1 MKKLHPL
8 VRLSFFAL
16 LITLFTLNSCSSS
29 KDKIIKVDP
38 AFAAYVSGYTS
49 GMVSKSSP
57 IRIELT
63 NALSKDL
70 STQPDSTLLED
81 IIEFEPEIEGK
92 IQWVNNRTI
101 EFVPNENLPSNQL
114 YTATFELD
122 KVAKVKDGYEDFV
135 FQFATYAQKIEI
147 TEPEI
152 EYYDYYDRTS
162 LHLNLQMT
170 TSDLEDTSNIRKIV
184 TATYKNKN
192 LPIRVEEYYEDN
204 TYSIFIDSIVRTE
217 NEEEVT
223 INWDGSPINSIS
235 RGSKRITIPALNDY
249 SVTSCQ
255 VQDNGDQSIDI
266 VFSEP
271 LHPLQYL
278 DGIIQLE
285 GVENLTFSIS
295 DNKITAFLPNRI
307 IGNRTLKIN
316 TGILNYGGR
325 KIKKGYSTELEFEE
339 AKPMLRIKGNGSI
352 LPNSSGLIFPF
363 EAIGIKAVD
372 VRIIKILE
380 PNIHH
385 FLQVNNLNG
394 DDNLTRFGKVI
405 AEKTVKLD
413 YDKKIN
419 LKAWN
424 SHVIDL
430 NKLISPDP
438 GAIYRVCIKTKKEY
452 ALCDCPIKETNNE
465 VKYEEEEEE
474 TDPDWSEANWEGYG
488 FGGGYDTWYY
498 YSSNGNPC
506 DDDYYDGLAV
516 GRNILASNLGVI
528 CKIDAE
534 KKAHAIISDM
544 VTTKPLKNVEVTYYD
559 YIKQTLAKGTT
570 DENGMFDVTLSQKP
584 FLLIAKYGKQRGYLK
599 LLDEHSN
606 SLSKF
611 DIEGDKAQR
620 GLKGFIY
627 SERGVWRPGDSLY
640 INFILEDKLN
650 KFPDKH
656 PIHFALFD
664 PAGEKIHEYT
674 TSSHLGRIYS
684 YKTKTEN
691 DALTGNYCVKIKV
704 GNRLFTKNLK
714 IESIQPNRLKIYMD
728 LDEGSVVKSSSNDSV
743 SMQVKWLHGA
753 LAKNLRA
760 SIGVKINSTKTTFTG
775 YKGYVFDSP
784 MRKLKVND
792 QQIYDGT
799 LNQYGKTRFSTMLKH
814 CEEAPGRVSVAF
826 ITKVFEQGGNFSTD
840 RKVCQ
845 YSPFSRYVGLSIPSS
860 DQYDN
865 TLETG
870 KKHQFDVVSLDEN
883 GKTTNAQ
890 NLIVKIYKLE
900 WKWWYER
907 TDENYANF
915 NGASSTFLVKDTTID
930 ALNGKGHFN
939 FGIKYPDYGR
949 FLITVTDP
957 KSNHQTGKIV
967 SLDWP
972 YWSRGN
978 RNENKNASMLNFAC
992 DKERYN
998 VGEDIKISFPSPAV
1012 GRALISIESRTKVI
1026 KKYWI
1031 NTVKGET
1038 MHTLKADAT
1047 MSPNVFIHITLIQPH
1062 ANTKN
1067 DLPIRMYGVVP
1078 IMVDNPATHLTPILN
1093 VPKEIK
1099 PESTVNLQVREEK
1112 GKKMYYTI
1120 AVVDEGLLDLTNF
1133 KTPQP
1138 WNVFYAKEALGV
1150 KTWDVYDDVIGAYAG
1165 KLDKLLSIGGDGD
1178 NLAGKAVKANRFK
1191 PVVRHLGPFVL
1202 EAGQVKNHKIHIP
1215 AYVGA
1220 VRFMIVA
1227 HNEGAYGASEK
1238 LVEVKKPLM
1247 ILPSLPRTIGPNEE
1261 ISLPIDVF
1269 AMDPK
1274 IKNVQVSIETNGLF
1288 SIEGSKTQ
1296 SLTFNDEGDEIL
1308 NFKLK
1313 TKNETGI
1320 GKIKIIA
1327 TSGNEIST
1335 DEIEI
1340 DVKLP
1345 NDLKTQTKEIELKPG
1360 EKWAGKID
1368 FFGIRGTNSCVV
1380 EASNI
1385 PPISLENRLNY
1396 LIQYPHGCIEQTT
1409 SSAFPQLYLNDL
1421 MQLSDKRQEKISYN
1435 ITKAIK
1441 RIRSFQTADGG
1452 FSYWPG
1458 ESEENDWG
1466 TNYAGHFLIEAEKRG
1481 YAVSADIKRRW
1492 VEFQKNKAEH
1502 WENYGD
1508 NNSQQLIQAYR
1519 LYVLALSGN
1528 AQTGAMNRLKEESS
1542 LSPAAIWRL
1551 AAAYSLIG
1559 QSDIARKMV
1568 LKLSTSVEKYRELSA
1583 SYGTD
1588 IRDKAMILE
1597 TTNLLGMD
1605 AKSTGL
1611 VKEISHKLS
1620 SKSFMSTQETA
1631 YSLLAISKY
1640 ISQNGVQKGIEYS
1653 LKYANNSKQIQ
1664 SKSILDENT
1673 IYESELAD
1681 NGTVAIQNTGK
1692 NKLFIR
1698 LYTKGV
1704 PTQSIRKKIE
1714 NKIEI
1719 DIKYFN
1725 SDGDVILPNK
1735 IKQGTDFK
1743 CVITVKN
1750 PTSKYY
1756 KELAITQIVA
1766 SGWEILN
1773 PRMDMDEYQSNAR
1786 YQNFRDD
1793 RVYSYIDLGPNDSK
1807 QIVIPLNASY
1817 LGKYYLPSIGVEAMY
1832 DESISGE
1839 TASEWVEVI
1848 K

>member
-1 MKKLHPL
+1 MN
-8 VRLSFFAL
+8 L
-16 LITLFTLNSCSSS
+16 LKVKTIFTLILFTLLIFACGPS
-29 KDKIIKVDP
+29 KSKIIKVDP
-38 AFAAYVSGYTS
+38 AFSAYVSGYTS

-63 NALSKDL
+63 NALSNEL
-70 STQPDSTLLED
+70 STLPDSTLLED
-81 IIEFEPEIEGK
+81 IIEFEPEIEGE
-92 IQWVNNRTI
+92 IHWINNRTI
-101 EFVPNENLPSNQL
+101 EFTPNQSLPSNQL

-135 FQFATYAQKIEI
+135 FQFATYAQKVEL
-147 TEPEI
+147 TDPEI
-152 EYYDYYDRTS
+152 NYYDYYNRTG
-162 LHLNLQMT
+162 LYLNFQLKT
-170 TSDLEDTSNIRKIV
+170 TDLEDTSMVRSIV
-184 TATYKNKN
+184 KASYNNKN
-192 LPIRVEEYYEDN
+192 LPIRVEEYYEEN
-204 TYSIFIDSIVRTE
+204 TYNIYVDSVIRTD
-217 NEEEVT
+217 NEEEV
-223 INWDGSPINSIS
+223 IISWDGSPINSIS
-235 RGSKRITIPALNDY
+235 RGSRKVTIPSLNDY
-249 SVTSCQ
+249 SVSSCN
-255 VQDNGDQSIDI
+255 VEDNGDQSIEI
-266 VFSEP
+266 TFSEP

-307 IGNRTLKIN
+307 VGNRTLKVN
-316 TGILNYGGR
+316 TGILNYAGR

-352 LPNSSGLIFPF
+352 LPNSNGLIFPF
-363 EAIGIKAVD
+363 EAIGINAVD

-394 DDNLTRFGKVI
+394 NDNLTRFGKVI
-405 AEKTVKLD
+405 AEKMVKLD
-413 YDKKIN
+413 YDKKMN

-438 GAIYRVCIKTKKEY
+438 GAIYRVCIKTKREY
-452 ALCDCPIKETNNE
+452 ALCDCDPKEVNNE
-465 VKYEEEEEE
+465 IKYEEEEEE
-474 TDPDWSEANWEGYG
+474 KDPDWSEENWEGYG

-498 YSSNGNPC
+498 YSSNGSPC
-506 DDDYYDGLAV
+506 EDDYYDGLAV

-528 CKIDAE
+528 CKIDAH
-534 KKAHAIISDM
+534 KKAHAIVSDM
-544 VTTKPLKNVEVTYYD
+544 VTTQPLKNVEITYYD
-559 YIKQTLAKGTT
+559 YIKQTLAKGIT
-570 DENGMFDVTLSQKP
+570 DENGMCDVTLTQKP

-599 LLDEHSN
+599 LMDEQSN

-627 SERGVWRPGDSLY
+627 TERGVWRPGDSLFV
-640 INFILEDKLN
+640 NFILEDKLN

-664 PAGEKIHEYT
+664 PSGEKIHEYT
-674 TSSHLGRIYS
+674 TNNHLGRIYS
-684 YKTKTEN
+684 YKTKTEY
-691 DALTGNYCVKIKV
+691 DAPTGNYCVKVKV

-714 IESIQPNRLKIYMD
+714 IEAIQPNRLKIYMD
-728 LDEGSVVKSSSNDSV
+728 LDEGSILKSTAKDSV

-753 LAKNLRA
+753 LAKNLRTT
-760 SIGVKINSTKTTFTG
+760 IGVKISSTKTSFTG
-775 YKGYVFDSP
+775 YKGYTFDSP

-792 QQIYDGT
+792 QQIFEGN
-799 LNQYGKTRFSTMLKH
+799 LNQYGKTKFSSMLKH

-845 YSPFSRYVGLSIPSS
+845 YSPFNRYVGLSVPSS
-860 DQYDN
+860 DNYDN

-870 KKHQFDVVSLDEN
+870 KQHRFDVVSLDEN
-883 GKTTNAQ
+883 GKIANAQ
-890 NLIVKIYKLE
+890 NLQVKIYKLE

-907 TDENYANF
+907 SDENYTNF
-915 NGASSTFLVKDTTID
+915 NGTSSTFLVKDTTID
-930 ALNGKGHFN
+930 ATNGKGHFN

-992 DKERYN
+992 DKEKYN
-998 VGEDIKISFPSPAV
+998 VGEDIKISFPSPSA

-1038 MHTLKADAT
+1038 MHTLKAEAN

-1078 IMVDNPATHLTPILN
+1078 IMVDNPATHLEPIIN

-1099 PESTVNLQVREEK
+1099 PESTVNLQVKEEK

-1165 KLDKLLSIGGDGD
+1165 KLDKLLSVGGDGD
-1178 NLAGKAVKANRFK
+1178 NMAGKAVKANRFK
-1191 PVVRHLGPFVL
+1191 PVVRHLGPFVV

-1220 VRFMIVA
+1220 VRFIVVA
-1227 HNEGAYGASEK
+1227 HNDGAYGSAEK

-1261 ISLPIDVF
+1261 ISLPVDVF

-1274 IKNVQVSIETNGLF
+1274 IKNVQVSIETNDLF
-1288 SIEGSKTQ
+1288 TIEGSKMQ
-1296 SLTFNDEGDEIL
+1296 SLVFNDEGDEIL

-1313 TKNETGI
+1313 TKNQTGI

-1327 TSGNEIST
+1327 TSGNEVSV

-1345 NDLKTQTKEIELKPG
+1345 NELKTQTKEIEIKPG
-1360 EKWAGKID
+1360 EKWVGKID
-1368 FFGIRGTNSCVV
+1368 FFGIKGTNSCVI

-1409 SSAFPQLYLNDL
+1409 SAAFPQLYLNDL
-1421 MQLSDKRQEKISYN
+1421 MQLSEKRQEKITSN

-1452 FSYWPG
+1452 FAYWPG
-1458 ESEENDWG
+1458 ESDENDWG
-1466 TNYAGHFLIEAEKRG
+1466 TNYAGHFLIEAEKHG
-1481 YAVSADIKRRW
+1481 YAVSRESKQRW
-1492 VEFQKNKAEH
+1492 LEFQKNKAQN
-1502 WENYGD
+1502 WENYG
-1508 NNSQQLIQAYR
+1508 NNSSQQLIQAYR
-1519 LYVLALSGN
+1519 LYVLALAGN
-1528 AQTGAMNRLKEESS
+1528 AETGAMNRLKEETK
-1542 LSPAAIWRL
+1542 LVPAAIWRL

-1559 QSDIARKMV
+1559 QGDIARKMV
-1568 LKLSTSVEKYRELSA
+1568 QKVPTNIEKYRELSF
-1583 SYGTD
+1583 SYGCD

-1605 AKSTGL
+1605 SKSSVL
-1611 VKEISHKLS
+1611 LKEISQKLS

-1640 ISQNGVQKGIEYS
+1640 VSQTGIQKGIDYT
-1653 LKYANNSKQIQ
+1653 LKYNKEVKQIQ
-1664 SKSILDENT
+1664 SKSILDEII
-1673 IYESELAD
+1673 IYESEITD
-1681 NGTVAIQNTGK
+1681 NGSVSIQNTGK
-1692 NKLFIR
+1692 NKLFVR
-1698 LYTKGV
+1698 VYTKGI
-1704 PTQSIRKKIE
+1704 PTQTIRKKSE

-1719 DIKYFN
+1719 DVKYLN
-1725 SDGDVILPNK
+1725 GDGDVILPNK

-1743 CVITVKN
+1743 CIVTITN
-1750 PTSKYY
+1750 PTNKYY
-1756 KELAITQIVA
+1756 KELAISHIVA

-1773 PRMDMDEYQSNAR
+1773 PRMDSEGYESSAR

-1807 QIVIPLNASY
+1807 KIIIPLNASY
-1817 LGKYYLPSIGVEAMY
+1817 LGKYYLPSISVEAMY

-1839 TASEWVEVI
+1839 TASDWVEVI